1 MSRTQWILT
10 GILAV
15 QVLLLIAAA
24 PWSSDRGMESAHAL
38 LPELESFTPA
48 RLEIE
53 ETDERRVAIEHRGG
67 EWVLADEDGFPAD
80 ASKVENLLEDLEK
93 IKVRRPVVTHS
104 RYHDTFKVAEDDH
117 ERRLRIWKD
126 ADDDPEIEL
135 FVGTSPNYRVSHVR
149 LGGDDRVYEARGLGA
164 YELRSDAPSW
174 VKRTFVDIPF
184 EDVTRLTLS
193 NGHGSFELARED
205 GEWKL
210 VSPPGSGSGTLDPAA
225 VDSLVRSVAS
235 LRLSE
240 PAGPA
245 GTPGYGLES
254 PAATVRIA
262 HRAGDEAAEE
272 VVEVRVGGDIEDG
285 EGQRYAS
292 RSGFDH
298 AVILGKLDADQLI
311 DEKLADLQS

>member
-24 PWSSDRGMESAHAL
+24 PWSSDRGMESSRAL
-38 LPELESFTPA
+38 LLKLESFTPA

-53 ETDERRVAIEHRGG
+53 ETEERRVAIEHRGDQ
-67 EWVLADEDGFPAD
+67 WVLANEDGFPAD
-80 ASKVENLLEDLEK
+80 TSKVEDLLEDLEK
-93 IKVRRPVVTHS
+93 IKVRRPVVTQS
-104 RYHDTFKVAEDDH
+104 RYHDTFKVADNDY
-117 ERRLRIWKD
+117 ERRMRIWKD
-126 ADDDPEIEL
+126 ADGDPEIEL

-149 LGGDDRVYEARGLGA
+149 LGDDDRVYEARGLGA
-164 YELRSDAPSW
+164 YDLRSDALSW

-184 EDVTRLTLS
+184 EDVTRFTLS

-210 VSPPGSGSGTLDPAA
+210 VSPADSGSETLDAAA
-225 VDSLVRSVAS
+225 VDALVRSVAS

-240 PAGPA
+240 PAGLS
-245 GTPGYGLES
+245 GTPGYGFDS
-254 PAATVRIA
+254 PAATVQIA
-262 HRAGDEAAEE
+262 HRAGEGAAEE
-272 VVEVRVGGDIEDG
+272 VIEVRVGKDVEDG
-285 EGQRYAS
+285 DGERYAS

-298 AVILGKLDADQLI
+298 AVTLSKLDADKLT
-311 DEKLADLQS
+311 DEKLADLQP